1 MAGMRLL
8 EVVVAASIVTTGC
21 ASGTYKIPGKELER
35 LAVQPPDTRAQHVH
49 VVQQLDDEDL
59 GQPQPVT
66 AETTIIFFPQIN
78 IYGAERR
85 RYVTSGGYS
94 GSGYSGGGGSW
105 GGGGVRGHGGGGG
118 FKLGGGGGDGKG
130 AAIAILVVAAVAL
143 VVVAGVEG
151 SRYDGYASLHP
162 MHPVYLVGRD
172 GERVVMPLAWIDPQ
186 TAAWASYGY
195 VRRNEGPW
203 NETGRAPLD
212 RQGWNYSMY
221 GGVGTYTSADSSKAL
236 GTATTI
242 QLGYFPIQELGILGS
257 LFLGWRDNAVHSTL
271 FETRYTLELQGFP
284 VHAGPVHFGLY
295 GGGGGASRFER
306 GIPGGNASSLALMG
320 GAMLQL
326 DINTRL
332 AITARFGQTYA
343 HGERMTDA
351 MLGLSVY

>member
-1 MAGMRLL
+1 MARMRLL
-8 EVVVAASIVTTGC
+8 AVVLVASVVTTTGC

-35 LAVQPPDTRAQHVH
+35 LAEQPPDTRAQHVR

-59 GQPQPVT
+59 GPAQPVT
-66 AETTIIFFPQIN
+66 TETTIVFFPQIN

-85 RYVTSGGYS
+85 RYVSSGG
-94 GSGYSGGGGSW
+94 GGGGGSW
-105 GGGGVRGHGGGGG
+105 RGSSHSGGGGL
-118 FKLGGGGGDGKG
+118 KLGGGGGDGKG

-151 SRYDGYASLHP
+151 SRYDGYAALHP

-172 GERVVMPLAWIDPQ
+172 GDRVVMPLAWIDPQ
-186 TAAWASYGY
+186 TAAWAKYGY
-195 VRRNEGPW
+195 IRRSEGPW

-212 RQGWNYSMY
+212 RQGWNYNLY
-221 GGVGTYTSADSSKAL
+221 GGLGTFKSADGSKAL

-257 LFLGWRDNAVHSTL
+257 LFLGWRDNAVEQTL
-271 FETRYTLELQGFP
+271 FETRYTLELQGYP

-295 GGGGGASRFER
+295 GGGGGASRLER
-306 GIPGGNASSLALMG
+306 GLVGGNASSLALLG

-326 DINTRL
+326 DVNTRI

-343 HGERMTDA
+343 HSERMTDA